1 MYKREWERYTTLQ
14 VGEKEIVDVVQVEK
28 SRRER
33 EREWIATRRNE
44 DQGRSSGAQKP
55 IPIYQM
61 VIDINRAL
69 SSGFTKSLG
78 GCK

>member
-1 MYKREWERYTTLQ
+1 MHKREWERYTTLQ

-44 DQGRSSGAQKP
+44 D
-55 IPIYQM
+55 
-61 VIDINRAL
+61 
-69 SSGFTKSLG
+69 
-78 GCK
+78 